1 MATISMTASW
11 VQSVKVDEGRQVFHD
26 QKVKGLGLR
35 VSFTGKKIWEVI
47 YRVKGDP
54 TRRRM
59 DLGSYPAFTLADA
72 RERAQ
77 EVILAAA
84 RGEDLKRKEAE
95 AAEARDR
102 APTFGYLAERFLR
115 EYASKKRSHH
125 QMELAIQKDL
135 LPAWAKRKA
144 QDITRRDVREVLQA
158 VHDRGAPIQSNRT
171 LSLVKSIFN
180 WGIAQDLVESNPCVG
195 IKPLSAENPRDRVLS
210 DLEIRAAWAAFE
222 EIGGLM
228 GSLLKLRLV
237 TAQRG
242 AEVKT
247 MRWRDVDLDEGWWT
261 IPKEVAKNGKSH
273 RVPLSPLAIEILCQ
287 VQETTGSGEWVFPSR
302 TRSGHP
308 IMYLQKAA
316 ERVKAKS
323 GVDFVLH
330 DLRRTTA
337 SHIGSITSRRDIVKR
352 ILNHSEGGDVTAVY
366 DRYTYDSEKRQAMDA
381 WGERLMAI
389 LTVSGVEGKVSQP

>member
-11 VQSVKVDEGRQVFHD
+11 VQSIKVEEGRKVFYD
-26 QKVKGLGLR
+26 QKVTGLGLR
-35 VSFTGKKIWEVI
+35 VSFTGKKTWEVL

-59 DLGSYPAFTLADA
+59 DLGSFPAITLADA

-77 EVILAAA
+77 EVVLAAA
-84 RGEDLKRKEAE
+84 RGEDLKRQERE
-95 AAEARDR
+95 AAEARHR
-102 APTFGYLAERFLR
+102 APTFGDLADRFLK

-125 QMELAIQKDL
+125 QMELAIRKDL
-135 LPAWAKRKA
+135 LPVWGKWKA
-144 QDITRRDVREVLQA
+144 QDITRRDVRNVLQA

-171 LSLVKSIFN
+171 LSLVKSMFN
-180 WGIAQDLVESNPCVG
+180 WGIAQDLVESNPCIG
-195 IKPLSAENPRDRVLS
+195 IKPLSAENPRDRVLG
-210 DLEIRAAWAAFE
+210 DYEIRAAWAAFE

-247 MRWRDVDLDEGWWT
+247 MRWRDVDLEGGWWT
-261 IPKEVAKNGKSH
+261 IPKEIAKNGKSH
-273 RVPLSPLAIEILCQ
+273 RVPLSAPALEILRQ
-287 VQETTGSGEWVFPSR
+287 VQQTTGDGEWVFPSR
-302 TRSGHP
+302 TRPGQP
-308 IMYLQKAA
+308 IRYIQKAA
-316 ERVKAKS
+316 ERVKAIS

-337 SHIGSITSRRDIVKR
+337 SNISSITSRREIVKR
-352 ILNHSEGGDVTAVY
+352 ILNHSEGNDVTAVY
-366 DRYTYDSEKRQAMDA
+366 DRYTYDIEKRQAMDA
-381 WGERLMAI
+381 WGERLLQI
-389 LTVSGVEGKVSQP
+389 LAQDSLKSGIRP